1 MCSCRILGRH
11 AGILWGRRL
20 ARLKSSMQRPQFG
33 MTKRRPANSNSS
45 YKISNDR
52 FLHMHVSNK
61 SQFSCHKDRCVTYQ
75 IREGVVNQVESD
87 LEGCNYC
94 KNLIN
99 TVLHYFVFLLMYFFV
114 FICSYVIPFYIVCC
128 SFWLWDRRGRSDVH
142 QTGCST
148 ILGDCNATG
157 LLPSLSGPT
166 NSF

>member
-52 FLHMHVSNK
+52 FLNMHVSNK
-61 SQFSCHKDRCVTYQ
+61 SKISCHKDRCVKYQ
-75 IREGVVNQVESD
+75 IGEWVVNQVESD

-99 TVLHYFVFLLMYFFV
+99 TVLHYFVFLLMYFLFLYYTFLHCLL
-114 FICSYVIPFYIVCC
+114 FILI
-128 SFWLWDRRGRSDVH
+128 LR
-142 QTGCST
+142 QTWA
-148 ILGDCNATG
+148 I
-157 LLPSLSGPT
+157 
-166 NSF
+166 

>member
-1 MCSCRILGRH
+1 M
-11 AGILWGRRL
+11 GRRL

-87 LEGCNYC
+87 LEGCKGTFQKRFSGFCPLKGYPPPTPLTD
-94 KNLIN
+94 KHFTKKTLADRGGQKG
-99 TVLHYFVFLLMYFFV
+99 LKLAFF
-114 FICSYVIPFYIVCC
+114 
-128 SFWLWDRRGRSDVH
+128 G
-142 QTGCST
+142 QK
-148 ILGDCNATG
+148 
-157 LLPSLSGPT
+157 
-166 NSF
+166 

>member
-87 LEGCNYC
+87 LEGCKGTFQKRFSGFCPLKGYPPPYPLTENQC
-94 KNLIN
+94 EKKKD
-99 TVLHYFVFLLMYFFV
+99 FF
-114 FICSYVIPFYIVCC
+114 
-128 SFWLWDRRGRSDVH
+128 
-142 QTGCST
+142 
-148 ILGDCNATG
+148 
-157 LLPSLSGPT
+157 LSGIGGYTPPP
-166 NSF
+166 